1 MVIKKVINILEILVD
16 YEIDQIYFVS
26 KYLKSISFSN

>member
-1 MVIKKVINILEILVD
+1 MVIKKVNNILEIFVD